1 METYLT
7 FQKFPN
13 KESAII
19 LESLLRINKI
29 KYLLEDHSTSLDSNF
44 LGNAS
49 IKEFRIKIKND
60 DFEKADKLLLEIAL
74 KDLEQVNKS
83 HYLFDFS
90 DEELFEILTKKDD
103 WSQYDYLLAQKIL
116 RERGKEIN
124 PEIIQLLKKH
134 RIDQLSKPEE
144 SQKAWIFA
152 GYLFASLGGFL
163 GVIIGWHLL
172 SHKKTLPNG
181 DRVYGHTKSDRIH
194 GNRILILGSIMLFIG
209 ISFRIF
215 VAFI

>member
-29 KYLLEDHSTSLDSNF
+29 KYLLEDHSTSLYSNF

-124 PEIIQLLKKH
+124 PEIIQLLKN
-134 RIDQLSKPEE
+134 
-144 SQKAWIFA
+144 
-152 GYLFASLGGFL
+152 
-163 GVIIGWHLL
+163 HLQECVNL
-172 SHKKTLPNG
+172 TLHLK
-181 DRVYGHTKSDRIH
+181 Y
-194 GNRILILGSIMLFIG
+194 FIYTNYCN
-209 ISFRIF
+209 S
-215 VAFI
+215 